1 MTTNLSEFNSS
12 SARFIHF
19 LVKVYGGRK
28 CTYEYQTKQARETKK
43 GEKFECYLVGAN
55 ASDYMIGYVRGRRL
69 RQLW

>member
-19 LVKVYGGRK
+19 LVKVYGGQK
-28 CTYEYQTKQARETKK
+28 CTYEYQTKQPRETKK

-55 ASDYMIGYVRGRRL
+55 ASDYMIGYVMITECS
-69 RQLW
+69 